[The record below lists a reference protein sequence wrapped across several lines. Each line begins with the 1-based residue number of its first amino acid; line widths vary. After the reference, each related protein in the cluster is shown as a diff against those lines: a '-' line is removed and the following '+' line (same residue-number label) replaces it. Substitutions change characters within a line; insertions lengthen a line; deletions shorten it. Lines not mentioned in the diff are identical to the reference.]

1 MALDTTV
8 SGSSSDSYVTLAEAN
23 TFFQNHKRH
32 FDATWDALSDTQK
45 EVHLRDA
52 TLALDA
58 LRDWRGYRPDSDQ
71 ALEFPRELGEISFY
85 KTTLYPS
92 NTIDQKIKHAQ
103 MEVAMMVI
111 RRGST
116 TDTIETRYEESI
128 GALSGTVNIGYRQR
142 SDQKDLET
150 LAGNSMTR
158 VLAYLKPWNPAR
170 RMVRA

>member
-8 SGSSSDSYVTLAEAN
+8 SGSSTDSYVTLAEAN

-32 FDATWDALSDTQK
+32 FDATWDALSDAQK

-58 LRDWRGYRPDSDQ
+58 LRDYRPDSSQ
-71 ALEFPRELGEISFY
+71 AREFPRELGAISFY

-92 NTIDQKIKHAQ
+92 NTIHQKIKHAQ

-158 VLAYLKPWNPAR
+158 VLSYLKPWNPAR